1 MSEPYAWL
9 GAGALTLGIGAALA
23 VGAGVAHA
31 DDTPADKAPSS
42 RADSSA
48 PSPRG
53 VTRGS
58 RVSSTAASA
67 VGGRTPRAAAGT
79 RVSSA
84 PEVLPAPDH
93 AMPSR
98 VDVVVAPT
106 PRSRA
111 ASMPTAGTPT
121 IRTSSELPS
130 RVVPA
135 PSAPA
140 SPLSASAIPVSAP
153 PAVPT
158 TATAVGNPAP
168 SAALRPDPGAGSV
181 AVLPS
186 AVTAPAASA
195 VTAPAARAVP
205 TLPPGL
211 ARVLY
216 RIVVG
221 RGLNTPTAPGDP
233 FGALLW
239 GMFRRIETVYGLVPL
254 PGTPTVSAPSL
265 TSGAVS
271 GQVGATVPAELPLG
285 YALVTAPTQGTVTVD
300 STGYY
305 VYKPNANAT
314 ASTDIFTVVA
324 TTSWAATAVT
334 VSVPV
339 GVPATVPG
347 SAFDSI
353 NVGLQ
358 PIEVAFTP
366 DGRRAYVTGSTDT
379 WTGQGG
385 VSVIDTATKTVVATV
400 GNGAIP
406 TGIAVSA
413 DGSIVYVSVYGRGD
427 ITPPSVLAV
436 DTTTDAITAIGAGR
450 FPAGVAVSLAGDRVY
465 VLDTYINEGDDA
477 VWVID
482 TSTKAVLAKVGVGM
496 DPRGMVASPDGSHVY
511 VLNRGNGSVGSATMS
526 VIDTDPGSA
535 TVNTVTAVVKVGNE
549 PVGLAV
555 SPDGKRLYV
564 SDLYEGAVRVID
576 TATNALV
583 AKVRLGGTVG
593 GIAVSP
599 DGERVYVADPQ
610 GAVGVIDAVT
620 NTFTGAIPVAGVPVG
635 VAVSRDGS
643 ELYVVKDND
652 QSVSVISV

>member
-9 GAGALTLGIGAALA
+9 GAGAMTLGIGAALA
-23 VGAGVAHA
+23 VGVGVAHA
-31 DDTPADKAPSS
+31 DDTSAVKAPSS

-58 RVSSTAASA
+58 RGSGSSVSLTAASA
-67 VGGRTPRAAAGT
+67 VDGRTPRAAAGT

-84 PEVLPAPDH
+84 PEVLPVPDH
-93 AMPSR
+93 GMPSR
-98 VDVVVAPT
+98 VDVVVAAT

-111 ASMPTAGTPT
+111 AEMPTARTPT
-121 IRTSSELPS
+121 RTSSALPS
-130 RVVPA
+130 PVARA
-135 PSAPA
+135 LSTPA
-140 SPLSASAIPVSAP
+140 STLSASVTVA
-153 PAVPT
+153 T

-168 SAALRPDPGAGSV
+168 SAALRPDPGAGSET
-181 AVLPS
+181 VLP
-186 AVTAPAASA
+186 SA

-216 RIVVG
+216 RIVMG
-221 RGLNTPTAPGDP
+221 RGLNVPNAPDDP

-254 PGTPTVSAPSL
+254 PGTPTVSTPSL

-285 YALVTAPTQGTVTVD
+285 YALVTAPTQGSVTVD
-300 STGYY
+300 SKGYY
-305 VYKPNANAT
+305 VYKPNADAT

-324 TTSWAATAVT
+324 NTSWAATALTVT
-334 VSVPV
+334 VPV
-339 GVPATVPG
+339 GVPATFPG
-347 SAFDSI
+347 SASDAI
-353 NVGLQ
+353 DVGLQ

-385 VSVIDTATKTVVATV
+385 VSVIDTATKTIVATV

-413 DGSIVYVSVYGRGD
+413 DGSTVYVSVYGRGD

-436 DTTTDAITAIGAGR
+436 DTTTDAVTAIGAGR
-450 FPAGVAVSLAGDRVY
+450 FPAGVAVSPDGDRAY

-482 TSTKAVLAKVGVGM
+482 TFTKAVLAKVAVGV
-496 DPRGMVASPDGSHVY
+496 DPRGMVASPDGSHLY
-511 VLNRGNGSVGSATMS
+511 VLNRGNGSLGSATMS
-526 VIDTDPGSA
+526 VIDTDPDSA

-555 SPDGKRLYV
+555 SPDGKHLYV
-564 SDLYEGAVRVID
+564 TDLYEGAVRVID
-576 TATNALV
+576 TATNSVV
-583 AKVRLGGTVG
+583 AKVRLGGTVS

-599 DGERVYVADPQ
+599 DGKRVYVADPQ

-620 NTFTGAIPVAGVPVG
+620 NTFAGAIPVAGVPEG

-643 ELYVVKDND
+643 ELYVVKYYD